1 MIVGGKATAALVVPL
16 LRSTTLR
23 VISSWPE
30 KNSPAVREGSV
41 LGAGGKMSAWK
52 ESALRGTT
60 KATGSTQEYE
70 ADEITL
76 YARAISH
83 SATLRARRGRK
94 HIPRCG
100 SMDLYSLRR
109 WRVSDSYS

>member
-1 MIVGGKATAALVVPL
+1 MLVGRAVAALVTPL

-23 VISSWPE
+23 VISSRPE
-30 KNSPAVREGSV
+30 KNSPAVREGSE

-60 KATGSTQEYE
+60 KAMGSIQDDE

-83 SATLRARRGRK
+83 SETLSARRGRK

-109 WRVSDSYS
+109 WRVSESYS